1 MPNHDE
7 QNIRTIRIK
16 KKQEGTLD
24 FLYQIYET
32 SKSKLS
38 HFPWRRQAFKIIPW
52 MELFIGLPQSLML
65 SFFYFELNHLNV
77 IKVVVLCGGSSLL
90 M

>member
-7 QNIRTIRIK
+7 PNIRKIRIK
-16 KKQEGTLD
+16 KKQQDTLD
-24 FLYQIYET
+24 FLHQIYET
-32 SKSKLS
+32 SKSNLS

-52 MELFIGLPQSLML
+52 MELFIDLPQSLMI

-77 IKVVVLCGGSSLL
+77 IKDVVLCGGSSLL